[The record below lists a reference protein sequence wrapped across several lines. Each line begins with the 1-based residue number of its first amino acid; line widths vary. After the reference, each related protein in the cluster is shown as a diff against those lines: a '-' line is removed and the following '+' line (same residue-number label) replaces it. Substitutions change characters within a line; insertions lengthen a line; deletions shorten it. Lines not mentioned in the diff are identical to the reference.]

1 MFVSSAFRVRSKIPE
16 GIVKNSLAS
25 VLTLL
30 VQNRFKDTTDT
41 IERTE
46 IAKKLLLSLSPVFP
60 LIVRCVGSQISSLS
74 CTHARSRQLHFR
86 EIGAALRPCKKGEL
100 RFQILIYLSLFI
112 FSFSLLSEIKCLD
125 VIEGFV
131 FLPQTHFSHF

>member
-1 MFVSSAFRVRSKIPE
+1 MLVSSAFRVRSKIPE

-25 VLTLL
+25 VLLC
-30 VQNRFKDTTDT
+30 RFK
-41 IERTE
+41 
-46 IAKKLLLSLSPVFP
+46 IALKIRLIPSNGPKSQRNCFSLFLLFFL
-60 LIVRCVGSQISSLS
+60 SSLRWFS
-74 CTHARSRQLHFR
+74 DLKPLMHTHTRSRQLHFR